1 MLLEV
6 DLYWA
11 AAGGADLIPLLQ
23 GFGDRVIAVHVKDG
37 PLRPGISARE
47 LPTDQSPAGQGD
59 VPLADVLNA
68 GLAIPYAVI
77 EYDHYEGDTFDGIA
91 QSYAFLTETLKS

>member
-1 MLLEV
+1 M
-6 DLYWA
+6 
-11 AAGGADLIPLLQ
+11 
-23 GFGDRVIAVHVKDG
+23 
-37 PLRPGISARE
+37 
-47 LPTDQSPAGQGD
+47 
-59 VPLADVLNA
+59 LNA